1 MSSYVYLGAHNLYD
15 TETGRKIIYTTEF
28 ISHPHYDQDSIA
40 NDVSLVKL
48 PAGSV
53 TSYTEFIRPACLP
66 PRGFQELHELGN
78 SSLSAVGWGK
88 TNNGANISPVLNQL
102 AVTLISNE
110 ECRKSYGEIIKETNL
125 CAQGK
130 NGTGTCQ
137 GDSGSS
143 LQQYSPEHKVTQEL
157 RLTETY
163 YYPQVWIQYGVV
175 SFGASTGCGTGTVTI
190 DNAMQDLQVMH

>member
-66 PRGFQELHELGN
+66 PRGFKELYELGN

-143 LQQYSPEHKVTQEL
+143 LQQYSPEHKVTKEL
-157 RLTETY
+157 RLKPKLIIILRFGFSMELSVLGLLQAAE
-163 YYPQVWIQYGVV
+163 QVQ
-175 SFGASTGCGTGTVTI
+175 
-190 DNAMQDLQVMH
+190 